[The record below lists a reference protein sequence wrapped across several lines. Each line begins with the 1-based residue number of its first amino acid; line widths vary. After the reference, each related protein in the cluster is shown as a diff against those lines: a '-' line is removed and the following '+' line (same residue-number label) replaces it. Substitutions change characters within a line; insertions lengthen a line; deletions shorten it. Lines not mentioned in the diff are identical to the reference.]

1 MSESDDIRIERIFH
15 SYATEQMESFAKKED
30 DGQVS
35 FVHYTSAEAALRII
49 QTKRIWMRNVTCMSD
64 FSEVQHGRTLL
75 NQTLLDDN
83 RKGLTALTQAVDGC
97 AVGAT
102 AEALQ
107 FLEKSWS
114 DIRYNTYLT
123 CISEHDKEE
132 DQHGR
137 LSMWRAFGAA
147 DIRVALVFKFPYS
160 LLRGSV
166 FNLVVS
172 PVGYLEKPQVEAEL
186 HRMVKNIHE
195 NIDFLKSVGHD
206 RVVKAIYAMLVASV
220 TCIKHRAFREER
232 EWRLIYAPAR
242 WPSALIETSTE
253 VIRGIPQTIYKIPL
267 DASVPG
273 APEGLKRLDLAQL
286 FHHLIIGP
294 AQYPYSMLEAFGN
307 ALQNAGVP
315 EPSKRIVQSN
325 IPIRM

>member
-1 MSESDDIRIERIFH
+1 MAESDDIPIERIFH
-15 SYATEQMESFAKKED
+15 PYATEQMESFAKKRGN
-30 DGQVS
+30 GQVS

-49 QTKRIWMRNVTCMSD
+49 QNKRIWMRNVTSMSD
-64 FSEVQHGRTLL
+64 FSEVQHGMALL
-75 NQTLLDDN
+75 NETLFGNDS
-83 RKGLTALTQAVDGC
+83 KGLKALTEAVDGC

-107 FLEKSWS
+107 FLEKSWT
-114 DIRYNTYLT
+114 DIRYNTYLA

-137 LSMWRAFGAA
+137 LSMWRAFGAT
-147 DIRVALVFKFPYS
+147 DVRVAIVFEFPYS
-160 LLRGSV
+160 LLHGSV
-166 FNLVVS
+166 FSLVVS
-172 PVGYLEKPQVEAEL
+172 PVAYLAKEQVEAEL
-186 HRMVKNIHE
+186 YRIVNNIHQ
-195 NIDFLKSVGHD
+195 NLDFLKSVGRD
-206 RVVKAIYAMLVASV
+206 RVVKAIYAMLVSSV
-220 TCIKHRAFREER
+220 TCVKHKGFSEER

-242 WPSALIETSTE
+242 WPSPLIEASTE
-253 VIRGIPQTIYKIPL
+253 VIRGIPQTIYKIPF
-267 DASVPG
+267 DANLPG
-273 APEGLKRLDLAQL
+273 APEGLKQLDLARL

-315 EPSKRIVQSN
+315 EPAKRIVLSG